1 MYSSRPSF
9 GMWDAMFL
17 WMMLDNIGSNRNA
30 AQFAYNHGNDQGYKE
45 WRAEADKLAADNAEL
60 KAKLEKLDKETA
72 NMSGSKD
79 PSYLPSNTPADVALA
94 AEALAA
100 KADQAPVLRVA
111 TGSKSGNYYYFGTL
125 LQQGE
130 VGIDVKLINTAGS
143 FDNLKLLHTGNAD
156 AGLVQSDAFI
166 IYNKLY
172 PKSKLV
178 SEQAALYPE
187 AIQMIA
193 NRGAGVSSVTDL
205 DPDKHVLYIGP
216 KGSGTAMTWEGLC
229 REDPSYAKI
238 PVEYMDYDAALEHVT
253 STKNAVM
260 MFVSGLRSPLLDKAE
275 AMAKKGAPLRLVAVD
290 DWDFNDETD
299 ENGNSIYTFVT
310 IPANIYPNLQRG
322 WLLSGAVET
331 LAVEAILVVR
341 TEWIKENGMQ
351 ALDALTFQ
359 ITEAQPEMLRRVG
372 VK

>member
-1 MYSSRPSF
+1 MI
-9 GMWDAMFL
+9 
-17 WMMLDNIGSNRNA
+17 LDNIGSNRHA
-30 AQFAYNHGNDQGYKE
+30 AQFAHNHANDPGYQE

-60 KAKLEKLDKETA
+60 KAKLNELDKETGQI
-72 NMSGSKD
+72 SGPAD
-79 PSYLPSNTPADVALA
+79 PSYLPSDTPADVALSA
-94 AEALAA
+94 DALAA

-130 VGIDVKLINTAGS
+130 VGIDIQLLNTSGS
-143 FDNLKLLHTGNAD
+143 FDNLKLLHTGKAD

-166 IYNKLY
+166 MYKKLY
-172 PKSKLV
+172 PDSKLV

-193 NRGAGVSSVTDL
+193 NRNAGVSSVKDIN
-205 DPDKHVLYIGP
+205 PKKHVLYIGP

-229 REDPSYAKI
+229 REDASYAAI
-238 PVEYMDYDAALEHVT
+238 PVEYMDYDTALEKVANND
-253 STKNAVM
+253 NAIM

-275 AMAKKGAPLRLVAVD
+275 AMAKNDAPLRLVAVD

-310 IPANIYPNLQRG
+310 IPGNIYPYLQRG
-322 WLLSGAVET
+322 WLFSGAVET
-331 LAVEAILVVR
+331 LAVEAIFVVR
-341 TEWIKENGMQ
+341 TEWVKESGMQ

-359 ITEAQPEMLRRVG
+359 LTQAQPEMLRRAG
-372 VK
+372 IQ